1 MATGG
6 NLVVPMVLWGDNCP
20 THCISTVLMTTDQRA
35 IVTGCNDG
43 QLAIWDVAENWEV
56 NIIMMLEIKTGH
68 HSPINTKM
76 NIKSKV
82 PTMNLYAN
90 CTFFLS

>member
-1 MATGG
+1 
-6 NLVVPMVLWGDNCP
+6 MVLWGDNCP
-20 THCISTVLMTTDQRA
+20 THCISTVLTTTDQRA

-68 HSPINTKM
+68 HSPISTKM

-82 PTMNLYAN
+82 HSTIGTTKLPPVAIVTS
-90 CTFFLS
+90 F

>member
-43 QLAIWDVAENWEV
+43 QLV
-56 NIIMMLEIKTGH
+56 NNILEI
-68 HSPINTKM
+68 
-76 NIKSKV
+76 
-82 PTMNLYAN
+82 LN
-90 CTFFLS
+90 CG